1 MRFLR
6 GFHGNKNLIWKII
19 IIIIIIIIMTII
31 KIIINT
37 FKITVSFEDN
47 AWQYREKNV
56 TTWVVWRKLLK
67 LRDYQYQWESQH
79 VCFLLTLSC
88 QKKKTSKYS
97 QNWWRHQQQERRIR
111 RRISDTVC
119 EANPSEFYGLPFNP
133 ASIY

>member
-1 MRFLR
+1 
-6 GFHGNKNLIWKII
+6 
-19 IIIIIIIIMTII
+19 MTII

-88 QKKKTSKYS
+88 QKKKNVQVLAKLMKAPTTRKKV
-97 QNWWRHQQQERRIR
+97 QKKN
-111 RRISDTVC
+111 
-119 EANPSEFYGLPFNP
+119 F
-133 ASIY
+133 